1 MFDEV
6 IGVDL
11 GGTAI
16 KMGRFFK
23 DGTCID
29 SISLATPQ
37 PAHPEPV
44 IKAIAQGVKQLN
56 LDNTCTAIGLGMPGP
71 TDNTR
76 RIAKKSINLPGWNDV
91 PVADWLEA
99 QTGLPTVLENDTN
112 CAAIGEAW
120 LGAAT
125 EFTDFILLTLGTGV
139 GGAIFLNGKLFT
151 GRCGAAGE
159 LGLITLNPDGFPCRS
174 GNQGSF
180 EQYASIGSIRRTM
193 GKDPAEIAKLARLGD
208 RTALKFWQDYGKL
221 LGAGLA
227 SLIYVLTPEA
237 VIIGGGIS
245 ASSQFFLPST
255 SEEIKKRVVSPSRT
269 GLQLLTAKLGN
280 KAGMLGAAKLVWNE
294 MKNGKFGVA
303 SIRNGE
309 GETKGLGDYG
319 RSNN

>member
-1 MFDEV
+1 MFDEI

-16 KMGRFFK
+16 KMGRFLK
-23 DGTCID
+23 DGTCLD

-37 PAHPEPV
+37 PANPEPV
-44 IKAIAQGVKQLN
+44 VKAIAQGVKQLN
-56 LDNTCTAIGLGMPGP
+56 RHFTCSAIGLGMPGP

-76 RIAKKSINLPGWNDV
+76 RIAKKSINLPGWDDV
-91 PVADWLEA
+91 PAADWLEA
-99 QTGLPTVLENDTN
+99 QTGLPTILENDAN

-120 LGAAT
+120 LGAAK

-139 GGAIFLNGKLFT
+139 GGAIFLNSQLFT
-151 GRCGAAGE
+151 GRFGAAGE

-180 EQYASIGSIRRTM
+180 EQYASIGSIRRNM
-193 GKDPAEIAKLARLGD
+193 GKEPAEIGHLARSGD
-208 RTALKFWQDYGKL
+208 RQALEFWQDYGRL

-245 ASSQFFLPST
+245 ASSKFFLPST
-255 SEEIKKRVVSPSRT
+255 HEEIKKRVVLPSRT
-269 GLQLLTAKLGN
+269 NLQLLTAELGN
-280 KAGMLGAAKLVWNE
+280 QAGMLGAAKLVWNE
-294 MKNGKFGVA
+294 M
-303 SIRNGE
+303 RE
-309 GETKGLGDYG
+309 GRFKDGLN
-319 RSNN
+319 R

>member
-1 MFDEV
+1 MIDEV

-16 KMGRFFK
+16 KMGRFLK
-23 DGTCID
+23 DGTCLD

-37 PAHPEPV
+37 PANPEPV
-44 IKAIAQGVKQLN
+44 VKAIAQGVKQL
-56 LDNTCTAIGLGMPGP
+56 DRDYTCKAIGLGMPGP
-71 TDNTR
+71 TDNAR
-76 RIAKKSINLPGWNDV
+76 RIAKKSINLPGWDDV

-99 QTGLPTVLENDTN
+99 QTGLPTVLENDAN

-120 LGAAT
+120 LGAAR
-125 EFTDFILLTLGTGV
+125 EFSDFILLTLGTGV

-193 GKDPAEIAKLARLGD
+193 GKEPAEIGELARSGD

-245 ASSQFFLPST
+245 ASSKFFLPST
-255 SEEIKKRVVSPSRT
+255 FKEIKKRVVSPSRT

-294 MKNGKFGVA
+294 
-303 SIRNGE
+303 
-309 GETKGLGDYG
+309 L
-319 RSNN
+319 